1 MCGSPLL
8 LGLGRILPLRSLIA
22 ILFLEVLEF
31 PESVLLALAEL
42 RIGLLDEDNRGDLDI
57 SIILDVVELHQV
69 DSVEVETQNCVVVVQ
84 LFSQMG
90 VHDEG
95 AIIVPEV

>member
-8 LGLGRILPLRSLIA
+8 FGLRRILPLWRLIA

-42 RIGLLDEDNRGDLDI
+42 WVGLLHEDNGWH
-57 SIILDVVELHQV
+57 LDV
-69 DSVEVETQNCVVVVQ
+69 SVIFDVV
-84 LFSQMG
+84 
-90 VHDEG
+90 
-95 AIIVPEV
+95 

>member
-1 MCGSPLL
+1 MCGSPPL
-8 LGLGRILPLRSLIA
+8 LGLRRILPLRSLIT

-42 RIGLLDEDNRGDLDI
+42 RIGLLDEDNRGDLNI

-69 DSVEVETQNCVVVVQ
+69 DSVKVETQDCVVVVE
-84 LFSQMG
+84 LLSQMG
-90 VHDEG
+90 VHDES
-95 AIIVPEV
+95 AVVVPEV

>member
-42 RIGLLDEDNRGDLDI
+42 RVGLLHEDDGRDLDV
-57 SIILDVVELHQV
+57 SVILDV
-69 DSVEVETQNCVVVVQ
+69 
-84 LFSQMG
+84 
-90 VHDEG
+90 
-95 AIIVPEV
+95 I